1 LFSNAIFKAGLMESL
16 VLGLE
21 SSCDETA
28 ASIVAGGRK
37 VLSGVVASQIEL
49 HQKYGGVVPEV
60 ASRRHLETF
69 PSLVTEAL
77 DKAGLSYDRLTG
89 LAVTSEP
96 GLIGALLTGVSL
108 AKGLA
113 LSLNLPLAAV
123 NHLEAHLY
131 ASELNSEPVEFPAVG
146 LVISGGHTELY
157 DMERW
162 GKYRLLA
169 ATRDDAAGEAF
180 DKVAKLMG
188 LGYPG
193 GPVIERISAPH
204 LKNAG
209 HFPPVRFKDG
219 SHDFSFSGLKTA
231 VRNVV
236 AEKALNDAE
245 KAMLAAKFQNTVV
258 QEVRSRVRMALMTC
272 RPKTL
277 MMGGGVACN
286 GPLREALASEAKAFG
301 VLFRL
306 PPPVF
311 CADNASMVAGLGAH
325 WIAEGRV
332 ADLSVSAHPSG
343 SLG

>member
-1 LFSNAIFKAGLMESL
+1 MGSL

-28 ASIVAGGRK
+28 ASVVADGRR
-37 VLSGVVASQIEL
+37 VLSDIVASQMDL

-69 PSLVTEAL
+69 PSLVQEAL
-77 DKAGLSYDRLTG
+77 RKAGVPFERLTG
-89 LAVTSEP
+89 IAVTSEP

-113 LSLNLPLAAV
+113 LRLGLPLAAV

-131 ASELNSEPVEFPAVG
+131 ASELDAEPVKFPALG
-146 LVISGGHTELY
+146 LVISGGHTEFY
-157 DMERW
+157 VMEGW
-162 GKYRLLA
+162 GKYRLWA

-193 GPVIERISAPH
+193 GPVIERLSAPIS
-204 LKNAG
+204 KDAG
-209 HFPPVRFKDG
+209 RFPLVRFKDK
-219 SHDFSFSGLKTA
+219 SHDLSFSGLKTA

-236 AEKALNDAE
+236 AASPMGDAE
-245 KAMLAAKFQNTVV
+245 KASLAAKFQNTVV
-258 QEVRSRVRMALMTC
+258 EELRIRVRAALIET
-272 RPKTL
+272 RPQSL
-277 MMGGGVACN
+277 IVGGGVACN
-286 GPLREALASEAKAFG
+286 GPIREALAAEARSFG
-301 VLFRL
+301 VVFRL
-306 PPPVF
+306 PPKVY
-311 CADNASMVAGLGAH
+311 CGDNAAMVAGLGAF
-325 WIAEGRV
+325 WLSQGRV
-332 ADLSVSAHPSG
+332 ADLSVSARPSG

>member
-1 LFSNAIFKAGLMESL
+1 MESL

-37 VLSGVVASQIEL
+37 VLSGVVASQIDL

-77 DKAGLSYDRLTG
+77 DKAGLSYERLTG

-236 AEKALNDAE
+236 AEKTLNDAE

-286 GPLREALASEAKAFG
+286 GPLRDALASEAKAFG

-325 WIAEGRV
+325 WIAKGRV